1 MTDWLT
7 LPELAEHSRLSVR
20 TLKRAIARRR
30 NRLPSHK
37 VEGRRLVR
45 RSEYDAWATARETRQ
60 QTIVSGLREGC
71 KPVSQPV
78 PFGPSQAPNK

>member
-1 MTDWLT
+1 MTDWMT

-45 RSEYDAWATARETRQ
+45 RIEYDAWATARETRKQ
-60 QTIVSGLREGC
+60 EIVSGLHRGC

-78 PFGPSQAPNK
+78 PFGPPQSQSK